1 LTTPSVIYTIKP
13 LHLLTTIKGH
23 FNMAENFTTPV
34 GRLIGG
40 NLYEPETTDYDGKPL
55 LARDGVTPRV
65 SYSAGIAIPKTPGC
79 QHWANEPWGAGI
91 WKYANEQ
98 FRNGETQRPDFS
110 WKIQDGDSTIPN
122 KRGKKNADREGYPGN
137 WIIWFSGGYA
147 PRIFNADGTQPI
159 LEKDAVKPGYYIKI
173 AGNYSDNKPS
183 QSPGLYMNLTFV
195 ALAGYG
201 PEIQVGPDVGSVGF
215 GQGVQLPPGAS
226 ATPVGGFAPPPQPAP
241 GPYAPP
247 QPYNAPPPVQTPPPA
262 TVPTQPHTTILVP
275 PPVQPVAVPP
285 ARQMTAKA
293 NGATY
298 EQFIANGWDD
308 ARMIAEGYMSA

>member
-1 LTTPSVIYTIKP
+1 
-13 LHLLTTIKGH
+13 
-23 FNMAENFTTPV
+23 MAENFTTPV

-110 WKIQDGDSTIPN
+110 WKIQDGDSIIPN

-147 PRIFNADGTQPI
+147 PRIFNADGTLPI
-159 LEKDAVKPGYYIKI
+159 TEKDAVKPGYYVQI

-201 PEIQVGPDVGSVGF
+201 PEIQVGPDVSTVGF

-226 ATPVGGFAPPPQPAP
+226 ATPVGGLTPPPPMGNVQAPPPGAVIAAPNFAPAP
-241 GPYAPP
+241 NVTPVSAGPATTYPSSPAP
-247 QPYNAPPPVQTPPPA
+247 APVQQ
-262 TVPTQPHTTILVP
+262 VPTQPHSAILVP
-275 PPVQPVAVPP
+275 PPVQPAPL

-298 EQFIANGWDD
+298 EQFVGMGWTDEALIRD
-308 ARMIAEGYMSA
+308 GYMTA